1 MIKPTAVSQAAGLR
15 LRQRLL
21 AKAVNMDE
29 ANKLPTVK
37 SDTVKNVLPGGMLA
51 KTIKQVQSFKKLE
64 VSS

>member
-1 MIKPTAVSQAAGLR
+1 
-15 LRQRLL
+15 
-21 AKAVNMDE
+21 MDE

-37 SDTVKNVLPGGMLA
+37 SDTVNVLPGGMLA